1 MGIGVKREARVSVS
15 ENARKRFR
23 IDSAFRCV
31 GGKGVAEV
39 MKADSRQ
46 LRIFEDIPESG
57 VIQTPSYAIIEGAN
71 FVWTNNT
78 DQALTFCANGDFSS
92 FTGVKV
98 DGILVPSDKYKAVS
112 GSTVV
117 SLNTDYLDSLSVG
130 KHMLTVV
137 YSDGECSTEFEIK
150 SAANSNAEAPASP
163 QIGDNSNLML
173 WFVFFPGALSLC
185 LRQKSALSNSIT
197 NGSA

>member
-1 MGIGVKREARVSVS
+1 MSYDRTQRFYIRTARQ
-15 ENARKRFR
+15 
-23 IDSAFRCV
+23 CV
-31 GGKGVAEV
+31 GSEGMTDV

-150 SAANSNAEAPASP
+150 SVANSNAEAPASL

-173 WFVFFPGALSLC
+173 WFVFLPGALTLC